1 MDKSERI
8 TREKYFIEVTKLT
21 SLRSSCPKKKVGAI
35 LIKDNRIIAMG
46 YNGVLP
52 NIEHHKG
59 IDEEGITHTVH
70 AEANII
76 SFCAKEGIPTKGTT
90 LMTTL
95 SPCEKCAELIIQS
108 GIKEVVFLERYRID
122 TAEMLVNNGVKVKFI
137 L

>member
-1 MDKSERI
+1 MERI
-8 TREKYFIEVTKLT
+8 TREKLFNDIVYLV
-21 SLRSSCPKKKVGAI
+21 SLRSTCPKKKVGAI

-52 NIEHHKG
+52 NMDHSKG
-59 IDEEGITHTVH
+59 IDEDGITHTVH

-76 SFCAKEGIPTKGTT
+76 AFCAKEGIPTKGTT

-108 GIKEVVFLERYRID
+108 GIKEVIFLEQYRID
-122 TAEMLVNNGVKVKFI
+122 TAEMLKNNGVKVSFT
-137 L
+137 LNNR